1 MGVERIVSLRNSRKP
16 QVAAYVRVSSLMEA
30 QDESYEAQAE
40 HYEKFIKAHDE
51 WEFAGVY
58 GERISGTHSENRP
71 EFQRMIEDAIAM
83 KIDIIYCKSVSRWAR
98 NAVEAL
104 ESIKYLTGNNVR
116 IIFEQEG
123 IDTRNPSTLLQLSLA
138 SAISQSE
145 SESISENVKW
155 LYRKRAER
163 GIYLPNKGRHFGY
176 NTDAHTFVPDG
187 NAKYVRLMFERFAE
201 GRSLTEIE
209 KELEG
214 VKDERGEPIKRP
226 RIRAILKNEIYA
238 GDKEFG
244 KTPQRNVI
252 TGKPDEVQVKKYVK
266 NHHEPIVSRKL
277 WDTVQA
283 RLEREKLERDRMQEK
298 RKRMLKCLRD
308 DPGMGPTALAKRVG
322 VETNLAKSFIHGLR
336 KKGVLIKGVDGNWM
350 VVETS
355 D

>member
-40 HYEKFIKAHDE
+40 HYEKFIRGHTE

-123 IDTRNPSTLLQLSLA
+123 IDTKNPSTLLQLSLA

-145 SESISENVKW
+145 SESISENIKW

-163 GIYLPNKGRHFGY
+163 GIYIPNKGRHFGY

-201 GRSLTEIE
+201 GRSMGEIE
-209 KELEG
+209 KELKG
-214 VKDERGEPIKRP
+214 VTDNNGKPITKA
-226 RIRAILKNEIYA
+226 RISQILKNEIYV

-244 KTPQRNVI
+244 KVPQRNVI
-252 TGKPDEVQVKKYVK
+252 TGKPDEVQVKNYVRD
-266 NHHEPIVSRKL
+266 HHEPIVSRKT
-277 WDTVQA
+277 WDIVQA
-283 RLEREKLERDRMQEK
+283 RLEREKLERDRAEEK
-298 RKRMLKCLRD
+298 RKRMLKTLRA
-308 DPGMGPTALAKRVG
+308 DPGMGPTSLAKKVG
-322 VETNLAKSFIHGLR
+322 VETNLAKSFIHGLK
-336 KKGVLIKGVDGNWM
+336 KKGVLIKGADGRWM
-350 VVETS
+350 VT

>member
-16 QVAAYVRVSSLMEA
+16 QVAAYVRVSSLMDT

-71 EFQRMIEDAIAM
+71 EFQRMINDAIAM

-116 IIFEQEG
+116 IIFEQES
-123 IDTRNPSTLLQLSLA
+123 IDTQNPSTLLQLSLA

-145 SESISENVKW
+145 SESISENIKW

-187 NAKYVRLMFERFAE
+187 NAKYVRLMFERYAA
-201 GRSLTEIE
+201 GMSMGEIE
-209 KELEG
+209 KELKG
-214 VKDERGEPIKRP
+214 VTDEKGEPIKRH
-226 RIRAILKNEIYA
+226 RIRAILKNEADA
-238 GDKEFG
+238 GAQEFG
-244 KTPQRNVI
+244 KIPLRNVI

-266 NHHEPIVSRKL
+266 DHHTAIVSRKT
-277 WDTVQA
+277 WDAVQA
-283 RLEREKLERDRMQEK
+283 RLDREKLERDRAEEK
-298 RKRMLKCLRD
+298 RKRMLKALRA
-308 DPGMGPTALAKRVG
+308 DPGMGPTSLAGRVG
-322 VETNLAKSFIHGLR
+322 VEPRTAKNFIHGLK
-336 KKGVLIKGVDGNWM
+336 KKGVQVKGDDGSWK
-350 VVETS
+350 VAE
-355 D
+355 

>member
-1 MGVERIVSLRNSRKP
+1 MGVERIASLRNSRKP

-30 QDESYEAQAE
+30 QDESYEVQAE
-40 HYEKFIKAHDE
+40 HYEKFIKAHTE

-58 GERISGTHSENRP
+58 GERLSGTHAENRP

-163 GIYLPNKGRHFGY
+163 GIYIPAKGVNFGY

-187 NAKYVRLMFERFAE
+187 NARYVRLMFERYAE
-201 GRSLTEIE
+201 GRSLAEIE

-214 VKDERGEPIKRP
+214 VTDERGEPIKRC
-226 RIRAILKNEIYA
+226 RIRAILKNEVYA

-244 KTPQRNVI
+244 KVPQRNVI
-252 TGKPDEVQVKKYVK
+252 TGKPDEVQVKKYVRD
-266 NHHEPIVSRKL
+266 HHEPIVSRKT
-277 WDTVQA
+277 WDAVQA
-283 RLEREKLERDRMQEK
+283 RLAREKLERDRAEEK
-298 RKRMLKCLRD
+298 RKRMLNVLRAV
-308 DPGMGPTALAKRVG
+308 PEMKAAELAERVG
-322 VETNLAKSFIHGLR
+322 VERGTAKSFIHGLK
-336 KKGVLIKGVDGNWM
+336 KKGVLKKDDQGNWM
-350 VVETS
+350 IEE
-355 D
+355 

>member
-16 QVAAYVRVSSLMEA
+16 QVAAYVRVSSLMET
-30 QDESYEAQAE
+30 QDESYEVQVE
-40 HYEKFIKAHDE
+40 HYEKFIRSHAE
-51 WEFAGVY
+51 WDFVGVY
-58 GERISGTHSENRP
+58 GERISGTHSDNRP
-71 EFQRMIEDAIAM
+71 EFQRMINDAIAM

-123 IDTRNPSTLLQLSLA
+123 IDSSNPGTLFQLSLA

-145 SESISENVKW
+145 SESISENIKW

-163 GIYLPNKGRHFGY
+163 GIYIPAKGINFGY

-187 NAKYVRLMFERFAE
+187 NAKHVRFIFERFAD
-201 GRSLTEIE
+201 GMSMGEIE
-209 KELEG
+209 KEL
-214 VKDERGEPIKRP
+214 KDVTDQNGKPITKA
-226 RIRAILKNEIYA
+226 RISRILKNEIYV

-244 KTPQRNVI
+244 KVPQRNVI

-266 NHHEPIVSRKL
+266 NHHEPIVSRKT
-277 WDTVQA
+277 WETVQA
-283 RLEREKLERDRMQEK
+283 RLDREKLERDRAEEK
-298 RKRMLKCLRD
+298 RRRMLKALRA
-308 DPGMGPTALAKRVG
+308 DPGMGPTSLAKKVG
-322 VETNLAKSFIHGLR
+322 VEANTAKSFIHGLK
-336 KKGVLIKGVDGNWM
+336 KKGALTSDVDGSWK
-350 VVETS
+350 VA

>member
-30 QDESYEAQAE
+30 QDESYEVQAE
-40 HYEKFIKAHDE
+40 HYERFIRGHTE

-58 GERISGTHSENRP
+58 GERISGTHAENRP
-71 EFQRMIEDAIAM
+71 EFQRLIEDAIAM

-104 ESIKYLTGNNVR
+104 ESIKYLSGNNVR

-123 IDTRNPSTLLQLSLA
+123 IDTSNPGTLFQLSLA

-163 GIYLPNKGRHFGY
+163 GIYIPAKGVNFGY

-187 NAKYVRLMFERFAE
+187 NAKYVKLMFERYAE
-201 GRSLTEIE
+201 GRSLSEIE
-209 KELEG
+209 KELKTLG
-214 VKDERGEPIKRP
+214 VTDERGEPIKRP
-226 RIRAILKNEIYA
+226 RIRAILKNEIYV

-244 KTPQRNVI
+244 KVPQRNVI
-252 TGKPDEVQVKKYVK
+252 TGKPDEVQVKKYVRD
-266 NHHEPIVSRKL
+266 HHEAIVSRKT
-277 WDTVQA
+277 WEAVQA
-283 RLEREKLERDRMQEK
+283 RLEREKLERDRAEEK
-298 RKRMLKCLRD
+298 RKRMMNILRAV
-308 DPGMGPTALAKRVG
+308 PEMKAAELAKRVG
-322 VETNLAKSFIHGLR
+322 VEKEAAQSFIRGLK
-336 KKGVLIKGVDGNWM
+336 KKGVLKKDADGNWM
-350 VVETS
+350 VEE
-355 D
+355 